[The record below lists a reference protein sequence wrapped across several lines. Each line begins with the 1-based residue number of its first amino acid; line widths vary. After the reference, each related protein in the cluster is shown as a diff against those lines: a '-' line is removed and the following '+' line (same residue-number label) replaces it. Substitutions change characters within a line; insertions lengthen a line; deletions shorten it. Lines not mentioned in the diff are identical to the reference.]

1 MIFVAILFIVAIAL
15 SAVAAY
21 YSIIGLT
28 AIFAAAAIPVAV
40 MGGTLEVTKLVTASW
55 LYRNWK
61 TGPKLLKAYFISA
74 VVILMTIT
82 SLGIFGYLSKAHVE
96 QAIPLGD
103 VTQSISLIESK
114 IAIEQSKIDANTKTL
129 QQMDTT
135 VDQMM
140 SRSST
145 ESGAAKA
152 LQIRRSQQKDRNR
165 ILDEI
170 ETAQKEILTLNTEK
184 APLAAKIRN
193 IEAEVGPIKYIA
205 SFVYGATDQ
214 ALLERAVTWMII
226 LIIVVFDPLAV
237 LLLIAAN
244 HSLSQLKVSKVSE
257 VKLDLDTPEPVA
269 MSKEDMVN
277 ATRIYH
283 RDQYSS

>member
-1 MIFVAILFIVAIAL
+1 MIFVAILFIVAISL

-21 YSIIGLT
+21 YSIVGLT

-61 TGPKLLKAYFISA
+61 TGPTLLKAYFISA
-74 VVILMTIT
+74 VMILMLIT

-103 VTQSISLIESK
+103 VSQSISLIDSR
-114 IAIEQSKIDANTKTL
+114 IAIEQSRIDANKKTL
-129 QQMDTT
+129 QQMDAT
-135 VDQMM
+135 VDEIM
-140 SRSST
+140 SRST
-145 ESGAAKA
+145 NEAGAAKS
-152 LQIRRSQQKDRNR
+152 LQVRRSQQKDRNR

-170 ETAQKEILTLNTEK
+170 EVAQKKILELNTEK

-205 SFVYGATDQ
+205 SFVYGNTDQ
-214 ALLERAVTWMII
+214 ALIERAVTWMII

-244 HSLSQLKVSKVSE
+244 HSLSQLRQSKVASIKIDME
-257 VKLDLDTPEPVA
+257 TPEPVE
-269 MSKEDMVN
+269 MSKEDMEN

-283 RDQYSS
+283 RDQYSN

>member
-21 YSIIGLT
+21 YSIVGLT

-61 TGPKLLKAYFISA
+61 TGPTLLKAYFISA
-74 VVILMTIT
+74 VMILMLIT
-82 SLGIFGYLSKAHVE
+82 SLGIFGYLSKAHIE

-103 VTQSISLIESK
+103 VSQSISLIDSR
-114 IAIEQSKIDANTKTL
+114 IAIEQGKIDANKKTL
-129 QQMDTT
+129 QQMDAT
-135 VDQMM
+135 VDQIM
-140 SRSST
+140 SRST
-145 ESGAAKA
+145 NEAGAAKS
-152 LQIRRSQQKDRNR
+152 LQVRRSQQKDRNR

-170 ETAQKEILTLNTEK
+170 EVAQKKILELNTEK

-205 SFVYGATDQ
+205 SFVYGNTDQ

-244 HSLSQLKVSKVSE
+244 HSLSQLRQSKVTSI
-257 VKLDLDTPEPVA
+257 KLDMETPEPVE
-269 MSKEDMVN
+269 MSKEDMEN

>member
-21 YSIIGLT
+21 YSIVGLT

-61 TGPKLLKAYFISA
+61 TGPTLLKTYFISA
-74 VVILMTIT
+74 VMILMLIT

-103 VTQSISLIESK
+103 VSQSISLIDSR
-114 IAIEQSKIDANTKTL
+114 IAIEQGKIDANKKTL
-129 QQMDTT
+129 QQMDAT
-135 VDQMM
+135 VDQIM
-140 SRSST
+140 SRST
-145 ESGAAKA
+145 NEAGAAKS
-152 LQIRRSQQKDRNR
+152 LQVRRSQQKDRNR

-170 ETAQKEILTLNTEK
+170 EVAQKKILELNTEK

-205 SFVYGATDQ
+205 SFVYGNTDQ

-244 HSLSQLKVSKVSE
+244 HSLSQLRHSKVTSI
-257 VKLDLDTPEPVA
+257 KLDMETPEPVE
-269 MSKEDMVN
+269 MSKEDMEN

>member
-21 YSIIGLT
+21 YSIVGLT

-61 TGPKLLKAYFISA
+61 TGPTLLKAYFISA
-74 VVILMTIT
+74 VMILMLIT

-103 VTQSISLIESK
+103 VSQSISLIDSR
-114 IAIEQSKIDANTKTL
+114 IAIEQSRIDANKKTL
-129 QQMDTT
+129 QQMDAT
-135 VDQMM
+135 VDEIM
-140 SRSST
+140 SRST
-145 ESGAAKA
+145 NEAGAAKS
-152 LQIRRSQQKDRNR
+152 LQVRRSQQKDRNR

-170 ETAQKEILTLNTEK
+170 EVAQKKILELNTEK

-205 SFVYGATDQ
+205 SFVYGNTDQ
-214 ALLERAVTWMII
+214 ALIERAVTWMII

-244 HSLSQLKVSKVSE
+244 HSLSQLRQSKVASIKIDME
-257 VKLDLDTPEPVA
+257 TPEPVE
-269 MSKEDMVN
+269 MSKEDMEN

-283 RDQYSS
+283 RDQYSN